1 MRAVVVIPAYDAA
14 ASIADTVR
22 AATAIEDVASV
33 IVVDDGS
40 SDDTALRA
48 REAGATV
55 VKLDRNRGKGAALNE
70 GVRHLPAE
78 ADAVL
83 LLDADL
89 GETASHAALLLEPLH
104 DGSAQLVIAVLPSP
118 PGSGGFGLVKA
129 LARWG
134 IARLCGFEAQAPLSG
149 QRALTTEA
157 LSAVLPFASGF
168 GVEVAMTVRAA
179 WAGLAIREVPA
190 PMSHAATGRDIPGF
204 LHRGR
209 QFADVAR
216 ALAGLALART
226 LRRR

>member
-1 MRAVVVIPAYDAA
+1 MRAVALIPAYNAA

-22 AATAIEDVASV
+22 AATAIDDVVEA

-40 SDDTALRA
+40 SDDTARQA

-55 VKLDRNRGKGAALNE
+55 VRYGRNRGKGAALNE
-70 GVRHLPAE
+70 GVRHLPAD

-89 GETASHAALLLEPLH
+89 GDTASHAALLLEPLR
-104 DGSAQLVIAVLPSP
+104 DGSAQLSIAVLPPP

-216 ALAGLALART
+216 ALAGLALARRM
-226 LRRR
+226 RRR

>member
-1 MRAVVVIPAYDAA
+1 MKAVAIIPAYDAA
-14 ASIADTVR
+14 SSIADTVR
-22 AATAIEDVASV
+22 AAAAVEDVTEV

-40 SDDTALRA
+40 SDETARRA
-48 REAGATV
+48 EEAGAV
-55 VKLDRNRGKGAALNE
+55 VVRCSRNRGKGAALNE
-70 GVRHLPAE
+70 GVRHLPAD

-89 GETASHAALLLEPLH
+89 RKSASAAGALLDPLR
-104 DGSAQLVIAVLPSP
+104 DGSADLAIAILPSP

-134 IARLCGFEAQAPLSG
+134 IDRLCGLRVQAPLSG
-149 QRALTTEA
+149 QRAIARHA
-157 LSAVLPFASGF
+157 LDAVLPFASGF

-190 PMSHAATGRDIPGF
+190 PMSHAATGRDVAGF
-204 LHRGR
+204 LHRGK

-216 ALAGLALART
+216 ALASLALARA
-226 LRRR
+226 LRRP